1 MDILKSQKHTSVPT
15 MYTCQSLEPKF
26 RIKSLLH
33 AGAQAVLFLLVAYAL
48 TLPLMVVAFIQ
59 KLWLAILID
68 IVAVQSFFALN
79 EVARDLEVGFPLFL
93 TSC

>member
-1 MDILKSQKHTSVPT
+1 MP
-15 MYTCQSLEPKF
+15 
-26 RIKSLLH
+26 R

-79 EVARDLEVGFPLFL
+79 EVARDLEVGFINIQAQGSRVQPLL
-93 TSC
+93 AG